1 MTTHLY
7 NFVKAQAQLAAQAA
21 RRAEALRVAQADG
34 GIFAG
39 PADRTK
45 TEAMLEAGR
54 PAAAAAASRAVA
66 PSTKR
71 PRSVERVDGDSD
83 EIEPAITESATFD
96 TTREINRED
105 SPQGAA
111 GAVEKM
117 DLAGDGDGLEEMAA
131 EEMDREQLRLE
142 VMRLK
147 GCGAEDL
154 QGRSL
159 VQLRQLL
166 NTQRRRVAKRTRRPR
181 RPIRADWSA
190 QLVRLVAYKD
200 VHGDCNVPRDWAEDP
215 RLAKWVDT
223 QRTAARTNKGMTAAR
238 AAALT
243 ALGFAWK
250 QQPAQ
255 WEVMLARLTAYQAVN
270 GNCDVP
276 KTYAVDQRLGTWV
289 QNQKQRKKNMPEERA
304 AKLRSLGFF

>member
-83 EIEPAITESATFD
+83 EID
-96 TTREINRED
+96 RED
-105 SPQGAA
+105 SP
-111 GAVEKM
+111 
-117 DLAGDGDGLEEMAA
+117 
-131 EEMDREQLRLE
+131 
-142 VMRLK
+142 
-147 GCGAEDL
+147 
-154 QGRSL
+154 
-159 VQLRQLL
+159 
-166 NTQRRRVAKRTRRPR
+166 AKRTRRPFR
-181 RPIRADWSA
+181 QCPGNVNDADWSA
-190 QLVRLVAYKD
+190 QLVRLVAYK
-200 VHGDCNVPRDWAEDP
+200 VAHGDCNVPRRWPEDP
-215 RLAKWVDT
+215 QLATWLNN
-223 QRTAARTNKGMTAAR
+223 QRAGKRTLDHGQPSNAEGLHRMTVER

-243 ALGFAWK
+243 ALGLAWEH
-250 QQPAQ
+250 QQTQ
-255 WEVMLARLTAYQAVN
+255 WEAMLARLTVYQVAHGDCN
-270 GNCDVP
+270 VP
-276 KTYAVDQRLGTWV
+276 RSWPEDPQLATWV
-289 QNQKQRKKNMPEERA
+289 RNQKKRKKGMPEERA